1 MPSRMA
7 SRNSRTQS
15 TSKSANA
22 GSEDFNS
29 ARRSKTDPVPPGHEE
44 LQYDRWRITRDN
56 GCRPPR
62 RRRQDPAGER
72 RTSCDRTAFFV
83 RPTKRFTAE
92 RALALTEF
100 LDAVDDLKGHQAR
113 YDRIMGMLRKIVGAG
128 NLTVQSGNDPSLI
141 DMATDPYPLRVPSH
155 GEVVEVVASLARAQK
170 RVADARGAVSRA
182 GVNLQ
187 DLA

>member
-1 MPSRMA
+1 MT
-7 SRNSRTQS
+7 TQE
-15 TSKSANA
+15 K
-22 GSEDFNS
+22 
-29 ARRSKTDPVPPGHEE
+29 
-44 LQYDRWRITRDN
+44 
-56 GCRPPR
+56 
-62 RRRQDPAGER
+62 
-72 RTSCDRTAFFV
+72 
-83 RPTKRFTAE
+83 TAE

-141 DMATDPYPLRVPSH
+141 DMATGPYPLRVPSH

>member
-1 MPSRMA
+1 MT
-7 SRNSRTQS
+7 TQE
-15 TSKSANA
+15 K
-22 GSEDFNS
+22 
-29 ARRSKTDPVPPGHEE
+29 
-44 LQYDRWRITRDN
+44 
-56 GCRPPR
+56 
-62 RRRQDPAGER
+62 
-72 RTSCDRTAFFV
+72 
-83 RPTKRFTAE
+83 TAE
-92 RALALTEF
+92 RAFALTEF